1 MRVAPSLVVRA
12 STVLAASDIDTYLLR
27 LEVYQPIHNNTTETT
42 TTPTQQQLPTQQHY
56 TQWLL
61 TIIHRLI
68 IRMQLIHLHY
78 DNYRQVVLIG
88 NLNLYLI
95 AIQTVSFISDLSLR
109 TEVEVGKRPGL
120 NLSFPARCSSP
131 VVMCFMYW
139 FVKSGNSLNLKSTR
153 KLINRPRLL
162 TWFMRWV

>member
-1 MRVAPSLVVRA
+1 MRYRFTRCQAAMRVAPSLVVRA

-42 TTPTQQQLPTQQHY
+42 TTPTQQQLPTQQ
-56 TQWLL
+56 L
-61 TIIHRLI
+61 HRLI

-120 NLSFPARCSSP
+120 NLSFPMLFSSG
-131 VVMCFMYW
+131 MCFMYW